1 MIRAVLSTFLF
12 VAILG
17 LGCMGVAV
25 PGKADEL
32 KQKPWAGYKTK
43 LTDTNWELTIRY
55 SDSGEKYFAVV
66 EKDGDRGRC
75 EGAVDKLGNL
85 QGADCTP
92 DCCSYCLRWLVGHV
106 TRIELQN
113 SGGSAGGAEFVDKKL
128 AQRIKAEPDR

>member
-1 MIRAVLSTFLF
+1 MRLAEGRL
-12 VAILG
+12 LG

-25 PGKADEL
+25 PGRADEL
-32 KQKPWAGYKTK
+32 QQKPWAGYKTK
-43 LTDTNWELTIRY
+43 LTDSSSKWDLTIRY
-55 SDSGEKYFAVV
+55 SDSGENYFAVV

-92 DCCSYCLRWLVGHV
+92 NPNYCLRWLVGNV

-113 SGGSAGGAEFVDKKL
+113 SGGNASGAEFVNK
-128 AQRIKAEPDR
+128 